1 MKPTTPKP
9 HRLLSVLL
17 AVLVIGIA
25 AGYFARGY
33 HISPGLLTASVTPFT
48 GITSPAPVAEL
59 PNAACH
65 ARDTLP
71 DPTCTPGVSDPAVT
85 QANIAST
92 ICVPGY
98 TKTVRPT
105 VSYTDKLKT
114 QQMRQYGYTDSIH
127 LHEEDHLISL
137 ELGGSP
143 SDPKNLWPEPGQ
155 SPNPKDK
162 VENALH
168 AAVCSGRL
176 TLTEAQNRIT
186 TDWTT
191 GLQGL

>member
-1 MKPTTPKP
+1 MTNNHPKP
-9 HRLLSVLL
+9 HRLLFLIIAIV
-17 AVLVIGIA
+17 VIA
-25 AGYFARGY
+25 AICAYFIRGTFALTLGT
-33 HISPGLLTASVTPFT
+33 IQASPS
-48 GITSPAPVAEL
+48 PVAIASAPAASSD
-59 PNAACH
+59 PNALCH
-65 ARDTLP
+65 ARGVLP
-71 DPTCTPGVSDPAVT
+71 DATCTPGAASPLVT
-85 QANIAST
+85 QANLAQT

-114 QQMRQYGYTDSIH
+114 QQMQQYGYTDSIH